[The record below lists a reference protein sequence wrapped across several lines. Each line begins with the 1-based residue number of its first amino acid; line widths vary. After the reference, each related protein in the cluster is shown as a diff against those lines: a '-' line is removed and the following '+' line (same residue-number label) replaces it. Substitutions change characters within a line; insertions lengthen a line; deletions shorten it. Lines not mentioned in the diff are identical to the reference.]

1 MRSLHKTL
9 RFIACIYPIVIH
21 IVIILNFMSYFI
33 GVDFTSIVYPIFGHS
48 VSFDFLLLVLSRV
61 FKILSVAQ
69 VVDI

>member
-33 GVDFTSIVYPIFGHS
+33 GVDFTGIVYPIFGHPFHLTYCCLYFH
-48 VSFDFLLLVLSRV
+48 VYLNTVCGTGC
-61 FKILSVAQ
+61 
-69 VVDI
+69 